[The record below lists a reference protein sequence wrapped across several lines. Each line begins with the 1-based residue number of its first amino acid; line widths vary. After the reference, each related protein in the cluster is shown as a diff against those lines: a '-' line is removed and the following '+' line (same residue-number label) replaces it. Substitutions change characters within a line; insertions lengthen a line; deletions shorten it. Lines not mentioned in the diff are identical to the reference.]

1 MILTPSSLSGLTVGY
16 RKNFN
21 AGLMKVPDQWSRI
34 AMEVPSTTASTSH
47 PFLGD
52 APVMREWI
60 GPRTVKNLAAFDY
73 TLVNKK
79 YESTVSVKVEDI
91 EDDQWGLYSSKFE
104 ALGDAA
110 GRLPEELVW
119 AALVQGGAELC
130 YDGQYFF
137 DTDHPVDPND
147 AAAGTQ
153 ANLITSSALTE
164 ATYATARKT
173 MLLFKSDNGTPLSVN
188 PRLLVVPPSLEKT
201 ARQIVEADNIS
212 VGSGST
218 QSNVYK
224 GTAEVLVVPRL
235 EANSAT
241 TWYLMD
247 DTKPVKPLIWQ
258 KRVAPQF
265 QPPTMNEGQR
275 FENDLVVYGARAR
288 GVSGFG
294 LWQLALK
301 AEA

>member
-1 MILTPSSLSGLTVGY
+1 MILTPSSLAGLTVGY

-21 AGLMKVPDQWSRI
+21 AGLMSAPDQWSSI
-34 AMEVPSTTASTSH
+34 AMEVQSGTASTSH

-60 GPRTVKNLAAFDY
+60 GPRTVKNLEAFDY

-79 YESTVSVKVEDI
+79 YESTVAVKKTDI
-91 EDDQWGLYSSKFE
+91 EDDQFGLYGPRME
-104 ALGDAA
+104 ALGEAA
-110 GRLPEELVW
+110 GRLPEQLVF
-119 AALVQGGAELC
+119 AALIAGGSELC

-137 DTDHPVDPND
+137 DTDHPVGG
-147 AAAGTQ
+147 GTA

-173 MLLFKSDNGTPLSVN
+173 MLLYTSDNGTPLNIN

-201 ARQIVEADNIS
+201 ARQIVEADNLS
-212 VGSGST
+212 VASGST

-224 GTAEVLVVPRL
+224 GSAQVLVVPRL

-247 DTKPVKPLIWQ
+247 DSKSVKPLIWQ
-258 KRVAPQF
+258 SRIKPEF
-265 QPPTMNEGQR
+265 QPPSMNQAQE
-275 FENDLVVYGARAR
+275 FENDLLIYGTRAR
-288 GVSGFG
+288 GVAGFG

-301 AEA
+301 ATA

>member
-21 AGLMKVPDQWSRI
+21 AGLMGAADRWSRI
-34 AMEVPSTTASTSH
+34 AMEVQSGTRATSH

-52 APVMREWI
+52 APVMREWL
-60 GPRTVKNLAAFDY
+60 GDRTVKNMTAYDY
-73 TLVNKK
+73 SLVNKK
-79 YESTVSVKVEDI
+79 YESTVSVKVEDV
-91 EDDQWGLYSSKFE
+91 EDDQFGLYSHKFE
-104 ALGDAA
+104 AMGAAA
-110 GRLPEELVW
+110 GKLPEQLVFG
-119 AALVQGGAELC
+119 ALILGSAEEC

-137 DTDHPVDPND
+137 DTDHPVGG
-147 AAAGTQ
+147 GTA
-153 ANLITSSALTE
+153 ANLLTSTALTE
-164 ATYATARKT
+164 ANYSTARKT
-173 MLLFKSDNGTPLSVN
+173 MLLYKSENGEPLDIN

-201 ARQIVEADNIS
+201 AKQIVEAENIS

-218 QSNVYK
+218 QTNVYK

-247 DTKPVKPLIWQ
+247 DTKSVKPLIWQ
-258 KRVAPQF
+258 SRVKPQF
-265 QPPTMNEGQR
+265 QPPSMNEGQR
-275 FENDLVVYGARAR
+275 FENDLLVYGTRAR
-288 GVSGFG
+288 GVAGFG

-301 AEA
+301 ATA